1 MLMLHA
7 WCARYE
13 WHSRGWF
20 DQVVKGVVHV
30 FCMSFKLAERCTHP
44 VRPLQI
50 DCKYFYFRLK
60 QFYFWSTHFLLKTP
74 SVRVFCRLML
84 PPGRCLLPLCMHFV
98 QKCGKRRVQ
107 NAKPTASILLLLV
120 VDYIFPFSFF
130 WKKKSAKRLM
140 FIDYIV
146 CVRCMCTHCSC
157 TNRIFTLQ
165 QSFVYTFYTSVAL
178 DKAHESIFVG
188 RRCASHLSDC

>member
-1 MLMLHA
+1 MLVLPA
-7 WCARYE
+7 WCGRYE

-50 DCKYFYFRLK
+50 DFKYLYFRLK

-120 VDYIFPFSFF
+120 VDYLSFF
-130 WKKKSAKRLM
+130 LFLEEKECEEIDVHRL
-140 FIDYIV
+140 YRLRSLHV
-146 CVRCMCTHCSC
+146 HS
-157 TNRIFTLQ
+157 LQ
-165 QSFVYTFYTSVAL
+165 L
-178 DKAHESIFVG
+178 HESDFHSTTII
-188 RRCASHLSDC
+188 RLHLLHICSFR